1 MPANNTNS
9 ASLPLSYFYAMIN
22 AGELRLGNLLL
33 HKYNGKISM
42 VTCGYSHFELLGKGD
57 TASFFPVLLKPEL
70 LSKCGFTENKDY
82 PLAPQSREF
91 ILVLPVIG
99 SNKNE
104 IYGYVKNNG
113 ECFVR
118 ATVNGAIACNNFF
131 HLHQLQN
138 LYFSMTGQ
146 ELEIK
151 K

>member
-1 MPANNTNS
+1 
-9 ASLPLSYFYAMIN
+9 MIN
-22 AGELRLGNLLL
+22 ASELRLGNTIL
-33 HKYNGKISM
+33 HKSNGKISM
-42 VTCGYSHFELLGKGD
+42 APCDYVHFDLLSKGD
-57 TASFFPVLLKPEL
+57 TASFFPVVLKPEL

-118 ATVNGAIACNNFF
+118 ATVNGAVVSNNFF

-138 LYFSMTGQ
+138 LHFSLTGQ
-146 ELEIK
+146 ELQVK